1 MTPHSGGL
9 SLPIRRDADLR
20 DIEPFLRAGAYT
32 AHGWRTGLTL
42 MAGLSLAWALPMERR
57 VG

>member
-1 MTPHSGGL
+1 M
-9 SLPIRRDADLR
+9 PIRRDADLR

-42 MAGLSLAWALPMERR
+42 MAGLSPAWALPMERR